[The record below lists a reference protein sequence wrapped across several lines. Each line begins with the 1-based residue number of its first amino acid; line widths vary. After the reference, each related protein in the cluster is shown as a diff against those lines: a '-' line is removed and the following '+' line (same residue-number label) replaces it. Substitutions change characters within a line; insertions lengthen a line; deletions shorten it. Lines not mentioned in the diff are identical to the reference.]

1 MASKKQQSE
10 EIETLAERQENELQ
24 VLQSIYQDAVTDLR
38 DQDAWKVSKK
48 FYHVLRR
55 GGGGGGG
62 GSPSYVSLRYS
73 T

>member
-38 DQDAWKVSKK
+38 DQDAWKVSKPTLSWIIRC
-48 FYHVLRR
+48 Y
-55 GGGGGGG
+55 
-62 GSPSYVSLRYS
+62 YTATNVSAS
-73 T
+73 TAVDE